1 MFLEIRHCS
10 DKVQRATSWSMTKC
24 SEQLTDRQTSSNS
37 TWTWRALS
45 NMLKMDVQYR
55 ELWWVSQ
62 PVTKWHELDLLT
74 HPCTYKYEYKMMKV
88 HFVDSDKPRNEIPK
102 SRQKFTLHYS
112 FIVCSLRKRSDLC
125 LLQDS
130 CNSINVQL
138 YQVLSAYYE
147 LGTDPA

>member
-1 MFLEIRHCS
+1 
-10 DKVQRATSWSMTKC
+10 
-24 SEQLTDRQTSSNS
+24 
-37 TWTWRALS
+37 
-45 NMLKMDVQYR
+45 
-55 ELWWVSQ
+55 
-62 PVTKWHELDLLT
+62 
-74 HPCTYKYEYKMMKV
+74 MMKV